1 MQCKGHKKNLPGHW
15 T

>member
-1 MQCKGHKKNLPGHW
+1 MQCKGHKKNLPGQW